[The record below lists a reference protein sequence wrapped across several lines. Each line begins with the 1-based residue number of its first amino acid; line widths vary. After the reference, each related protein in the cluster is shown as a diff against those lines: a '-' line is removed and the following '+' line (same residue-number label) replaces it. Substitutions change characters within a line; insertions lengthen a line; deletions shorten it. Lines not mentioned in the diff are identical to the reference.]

1 MRVAHIIK
9 VTRISGAERH
19 LLLLLQGLRAADVDA
34 HLVILVEKE
43 RPMDDMLREARQR
56 DIPVCRL
63 VISRDYDLGLPL
75 RLRRVTRQIRPDLV
89 HTHLIHADLY
99 GWLAAKMAGIGIV
112 VSSRHN
118 DDRFRYHPLWRR
130 VCPWLWKMTSAG
142 IAISDAI
149 RDFSIQIEGAQD
161 GQAAGGALWHGISLD
176 NRRRAQR
183 RAREIGGGTGIGA

>member
-63 VISRDYDLGLPL
+63 VINRDYDLGLPL
-75 RLRRVTRQIRPDLV
+75 RLRRALVQIRPDLV
-89 HTHLIHADLY
+89 HTHLIHADLF
-99 GWLAAKMAGIGIV
+99 GLLAAKMAGIGIV

-118 DDRFRYHPLWRR
+118 DDQFRYHPLWRR
-130 VCPWLWKMTSAG
+130 VSPWLWKLTSAG

-149 RDFSIQIEGAQD
+149 RDIQ
-161 GQAAGGALWHGISLD
+161 HS
-176 NRRRAQR
+176 N
-183 RAREIGGGTGIGA
+183 